1 MPYLVQAVFL
11 ASLLLIFFSA
21 NGKMDAV
28 IASYIVLWTIGVVV
42 IQARYG
48 ADADIFYS
56 NDQQLVVGMVNYI
69 SKYGIDLSADTAI
82 NLRYVVTIPA
92 MVLAKFGFDILL
104 VLKFI
109 QATCVLLSYRLVRI
123 HFASNNLEFKMRYIP
138 LFSGPLLIFNSLLG
152 LRDAVLSY
160 LILNFVIGK
169 DPRRK
174 ILAIIG
180 TYLLR
185 PHLAAALLFGL
196 GAAWAYNRI
205 RASKNVFSLSVL
217 IVMTYGAGIAIY
229 AVGLRIQQN
238 TSIGDSNLSKF
249 NQESFV
255 RLATN
260 FSGLQ
265 FLTLGE
271 DIVKFSIA
279 RLLLLRIIFFDT
291 FVTPLLFLTLIFIR
305 SLRSKR
311 DLGIL
316 LSFVFF
322 SGIVSNTDFNSSRQ
336 NIPFIVLMGVAVS
349 EHYATRRRGA
359 ENFVSAASAPTQIV
373 KLKS

>member
-1 MPYLVQAVFL
+1 MPYLVQAIFL
-11 ASLLLIFFSA
+11 ASLLLIFFTT

-28 IASYIVLWTIGVVV
+28 IASYIVLWTIGIVA
-42 IQARYG
+42 IYARYG
-48 ADADIFYS
+48 AGADIFYS
-56 NDQQLVVGMVNYI
+56 NDQRLMIGMINYI
-69 SKYGIDLSADTAI
+69 SKFGIELSADAAI
-82 NLRYVVTIPA
+82 SLRYVVTVPA
-92 MVLAKFGFDILL
+92 MVLTKFGFDALL
-104 VLKFI
+104 ALKFI
-109 QATCVLLSYRLVRI
+109 QAICVVLSYRVVRS
-123 HFASNNLEFKMRYIP
+123 HFASSDLDFKLRYIP
-138 LFSGPLLIFNSLLG
+138 LISGPLLLFNSLLG

-169 DPRRK
+169 DPRIK
-174 ILAIIG
+174 VLAIIG

-196 GAAWAYNRI
+196 GATTAYSRI
-205 RASKNVFSLSVL
+205 RTSKKVVSLAVL
-217 IVMTYGAGIAIY
+217 IVMTYGAGISIY
-229 AVGLRIQQN
+229 AVGIKLQQN
-238 TSIGDSNLSKF
+238 ASFDESNLSKF
-249 NQESFV
+249 NQDAFV

-271 DIVKFSIA
+271 YIAEFSIA

-291 FVTPLLFLTLIFIR
+291 FVTPLLFLILAIKQ
-305 SLRSKR
+305 SLLSKR
-311 DLGIL
+311 DVSIL
-316 LSFVFF
+316 ISFVFF

-349 EHYATRRRGA
+349 EHFATRRRDA
-359 ENFVSAASAPTQIV
+359 KNRIPAASAPTQIV

>member
-28 IASYIVLWTIGVVV
+28 IASYIVLWTFGIVA
-42 IQARYG
+42 IRTRYG

-56 NDQQLVVGMVNYI
+56 NDQRVMVGMVNLI
-69 SKYGIDLSADTAI
+69 SKFGIDFNVGTAV
-82 NLRYVVTIPA
+82 LYRYVVTIPA
-92 MVLAKFGFDILL
+92 MILTKFGFDVLL

-109 QATCVLLSYRLVRI
+109 QAICVLLSYRLVRI
-123 HFASNNLEFKMRYIP
+123 HFASNSLEFKLRYIP
-138 LFSGPLLIFNSLLG
+138 LFSGPLLLFNSLLG

-160 LILNFVIGK
+160 LILNFVLDK
-169 DPRRK
+169 DPRKK

-196 GAAWAYNRI
+196 GVTMAYSRI
-205 RASKNVFSLSVL
+205 RTSRTVIALALL
-217 IVMTYGAGIAIY
+217 IILAYGAGIFIY
-229 AVGLRIQQN
+229 AVGLKLLQN
-238 TSIGDSNLSKF
+238 SSTGENALSKF
-249 NQESFV
+249 DQDV
-255 RLATN
+255 LIRLATN
-260 FSGLQ
+260 FGGLQ
-265 FLTLGE
+265 FLTFGE
-271 DIVKFSIA
+271 YVVKLSIT

-291 FVTPLLFLTLIFIR
+291 FVTPLLFLSLIFFR
-305 SLRSKR
+305 SLLSKM
-311 DLGIL
+311 DLVIL
-316 LSFVFF
+316 VSFVFF
-322 SGIVSNTDFNSSRQ
+322 SGVVSNTDFNSSRQ

-349 EHYATRRRGA
+349 EHFATRSRDTKNRITVA
-359 ENFVSAASAPTQIV
+359 TPPAQIT

>member
-1 MPYLVQAVFL
+1 MPYFVQAIFL
-11 ASLLLIFFSA
+11 ASLLLIFFTT

-28 IASYIVLWTIGVVV
+28 IASYIVLWTIGIVV

-56 NDQQLVVGMVNYI
+56 NDQKIMVGMVDI
-69 SKYGIDLSADTAI
+69 VSKYGIAFNAGNAI
-82 NLRYVVTIPA
+82 LFRYVVTIPA
-92 MVLAKFGFDILL
+92 MILTKFGFDALL
-104 VLKFI
+104 ALKFI

-123 HFASNNLEFKMRYIP
+123 HFASNNLDLKLSYIP
-138 LFSGPLLIFNSLLG
+138 LFSGPLLLLNSLLG

-169 DPRRK
+169 DPRTK

-196 GAAWAYNRI
+196 GAAWAYNKI
-205 RASKNVFSLSVL
+205 RASKNVLSLSVL
-217 IVMTYGAGIAIY
+217 IVMTYGAGIFIY
-229 AVGLRIQQN
+229 AIGLKLQQN
-238 TSIGDSNLSKF
+238 GSIDERNLSKL
-249 NQESFV
+249 NQDAFI

-271 DIVKFSIA
+271 YVVEFSIA
-279 RLLLLRIIFFDT
+279 RLLLLRIVFFDT
-291 FVTPLLFLTLIFIR
+291 FVTPLLFLSLILSQ

-349 EHYATRRRGA
+349 EHYATRRRDA

>member
-1 MPYLVQAVFL
+1 MPYLVQAIFL
-11 ASLLLIFFSA
+11 ASLLLIFFNT

-28 IASYIVLWTIGVVV
+28 IASYIVLWTIGIVA
-42 IQARYG
+42 IHARYG
-48 ADADIFYS
+48 ADADILYS
-56 NDQQLVVGMVNYI
+56 NDQKIMVGMVNYI
-69 SKYGIDLSADTAI
+69 SKFGIELNADAAI
-82 NLRYVVTIPA
+82 SLRYVVTIPA
-92 MVLAKFGFDILL
+92 MVLAKFGFDALL
-104 VLKFI
+104 ALKFI
-109 QATCVLLSYRLVRI
+109 QATCVVLSYCLVRI
-123 HFASNNLEFKMRYIP
+123 HFASSNLKFKLRYIP
-138 LFSGPLLIFNSLLG
+138 LFSGPLLLFNSLLG

-169 DPRRK
+169 DPRRQ

-196 GAAWAYNRI
+196 GVAAAYSRI
-205 RASKNVFSLSVL
+205 RTSKKVISLTVL
-217 IVMTYGAGIAIY
+217 IAMTYGVGISIY
-229 AVGLRIQQN
+229 AVGLRLQQN
-238 TSIGDSNLSKF
+238 VSLDESSLSRF
-249 NQESFV
+249 SQHTFT

-265 FLTLGE
+265 FLMFGE
-271 DIVKFSIA
+271 QIVELSIA
-279 RLLLLRIIFFDT
+279 RLLLLRTIFFDT
-291 FVTPLLFLTLIFIR
+291 FFTPLLFLLLILIR

-311 DLGIL
+311 DLAIL

-322 SGIVSNTDFNSSRQ
+322 SGVVSNTDFNSSRQ

-349 EHYATRRRGA
+349 EHFATRRRDA
-359 ENFVSAASAPTQIV
+359 KNYISAASAPTQIV

>member
-1 MPYLVQAVFL
+1 MPYLVQAIFL
-11 ASLLLIFFSA
+11 ASLLLIFFTT

-28 IASYIVLWTIGVVV
+28 IASYIVLWTIGIVA
-42 IQARYG
+42 IYARYG
-48 ADADIFYS
+48 AGADIFYS
-56 NDQQLVVGMVNYI
+56 NDQRLMIGMINYI
-69 SKYGIDLSADTAI
+69 SKFGIELSADAAI
-82 NLRYVVTIPA
+82 SLRYVVTVPA
-92 MVLAKFGFDILL
+92 MVLTKFGFDALL
-104 VLKFI
+104 ALKFI
-109 QATCVLLSYRLVRI
+109 QAICVVLSYRVVRI
-123 HFASNNLEFKMRYIP
+123 HFASSDLDFKLRYIP
-138 LFSGPLLIFNSLLG
+138 LISGPLLLFNSLLG

-169 DPRRK
+169 DPRIK
-174 ILAIIG
+174 VLAIIG

-196 GAAWAYNRI
+196 GATTAYSRI
-205 RASKNVFSLSVL
+205 RTSKKVVSLAVL
-217 IVMTYGAGIAIY
+217 IVMTYGAGISIY
-229 AVGLRIQQN
+229 AVGIKLQQN
-238 TSIGDSNLSKF
+238 ASFDESNLSKF
-249 NQESFV
+249 NQDAFV

-271 DIVKFSIA
+271 YIAEFSIA

-291 FVTPLLFLTLIFIR
+291 FVTPLLFLILAIKQ
-305 SLRSKR
+305 SLLSKR
-311 DLGIL
+311 DVSIL
-316 LSFVFF
+316 ISFVFF

-349 EHYATRRRGA
+349 EHFATRRRDA
-359 ENFVSAASAPTQIV
+359 KNRIPAASAPTQIV

>member
-1 MPYLVQAVFL
+1 VPYFVQAIFL
-11 ASLLLIFFSA
+11 ASLLLIFFTT

-28 IASYIVLWTIGVVV
+28 IASYIVLWTIGIVV

-56 NDQQLVVGMVNYI
+56 NDQKIMVGMVDI
-69 SKYGIDLSADTAI
+69 VSKYGIAFNAGNAI
-82 NLRYVVTIPA
+82 LFRYVVTIPA
-92 MVLAKFGFDILL
+92 MILTKFGFDALL
-104 VLKFI
+104 ALKFI

-123 HFASNNLEFKMRYIP
+123 HFASNNLDLKLSYIP
-138 LFSGPLLIFNSLLG
+138 LFSGPLLLLNSLLG

-169 DPRRK
+169 DPRTK

-196 GAAWAYNRI
+196 GAAWAYNKI
-205 RASKNVFSLSVL
+205 RASKNVLSLSVL
-217 IVMTYGAGIAIY
+217 IVMTYGAGIFIY
-229 AVGLRIQQN
+229 AIGLKLQQN
-238 TSIGDSNLSKF
+238 GSIDERNLSKL
-249 NQESFV
+249 NQDAFI

-271 DIVKFSIA
+271 YVVEFSIA
-279 RLLLLRIIFFDT
+279 RLLLLRIVFFDT
-291 FVTPLLFLTLIFIR
+291 FVTPLLFLSLILSQ

-349 EHYATRRRGA
+349 EHYATRRRDA

>member
-11 ASLLLIFFSA
+11 ALLLLIFFGA

-28 IASYIVLWTIGVVV
+28 IAPYIALWTIGVVV
-42 IQARYG
+42 IHYRYG
-48 ADADIFYS
+48 VDADIFYS
-56 NDQQLVVGMVNYI
+56 NDQQLMVGMVNYI
-69 SKYGIDLSADTAI
+69 SKFGIDLSADTAI
-82 NLRYVVTIPA
+82 SLRYVVTIPA
-92 MVLAKFGFDILL
+92 MVLAKFGFDTLL

-109 QATCVLLSYRLVRI
+109 QATCVLSSYRLVRI
-123 HFASNNLEFKMRYIP
+123 HFASNNLEFKLRYIP
-138 LFSGPLLIFNSLLG
+138 LFSGPLLLFNSLLG

-196 GAAWAYNRI
+196 GVTMAYSRI
-205 RASKNVFSLSVL
+205 RTSKKIISLAVL
-217 IVMTYGAGIAIY
+217 IVMTYGAGISIY
-229 AVGLRIQQN
+229 AVGIKLQQN
-238 TSIGDSNLSKF
+238 ASFDESNLSRF
-249 NQESFV
+249 NQDAFI

-265 FLTLGE
+265 FLAFGE
-271 DIVKFSIA
+271 NVARLSISY
-279 RLLLLRIIFFDT
+279 LLLLRIVFFDT
-291 FVTPLLFLTLIFIR
+291 FITPLLFLSLIFIR
-305 SLRSKR
+305 SLPSKM
-311 DLGIL
+311 DLVIL
-316 LSFVFF
+316 VSFVFF
-322 SGIVSNTDFNSSRQ
+322 SGVVSNTDFNSSRQ

-349 EHYATRRRGA
+349 EHFATRRRDA
-359 ENFVSAASAPTQIV
+359 KNRVTVAPPSTQIV